1 MTFRVRGWVPSLL
14 AASLILGALAGAAYA
29 QQPTDSKT
37 LALAKELTVLMDQGK
52 LDAIAAKDSTAPDTF
67 VAALYFPGSQLL
79 VVSAKYQVPSLLV
92 DKLAKKDYK
101 EIYTDLNSAYVEGTK
116 CFVMDIGA
124 DGMKPK
130 KDDTRIDAC
139 DLGAK
144 SYTFDGDWKKQ
155 KFGSEDEY
163 LKAFAE
169 SDARYAKMLSVLIA
183 QAKK

>member
-1 MTFRVRGWVPSLL
+1 MTFVRGWVSSLM
-14 AASLILGALAGAAYA
+14 AACLILGVLAGSAHA
-29 QQPTDSKT
+29 QQPESKT
-37 LALAKELTVLMDQGK
+37 LALAKELTALLDQAK
-52 LDAIAAKDSTAPDTF
+52 LDAIAAKDPSAPDTF

-79 VVSAKYQVPSLLV
+79 VVSAKYQVPVLLN
-92 DKLAKKDYK
+92 DKIAKKDYK
-101 EIYTDLNSAYVEGTK
+101 EVYTDLNSAYVEGTK

-155 KFGSEDEY
+155 KFNNEEEY
-163 LKAFAE
+163 NKAFTDSE
-169 SDARYAKMLSVLIA
+169 ARYAKMLSVLIA